1 MNYAYKVG
9 LCILNLVKSLPDN
22 FWFELAL
29 LHKLSDNCYLTK
41 TSTLKY
47 YNGMYPYI
55 PLY

>member
-41 TSTLKY
+41 PSTLK
-47 YNGMYPYI
+47 
-55 PLY
+55 